1 MHFRHPLRCPRLNL
15 AENGVAV
22 DVEVV
27 VEVPEI
33 EDDVKSNKK
42 CSTNP
47 NTHREARQNV
57 TLLENVETG
66 RDASL

>member
-33 EDDVKSNKK
+33 EDDVKSNK
-42 CSTNP
+42 N
-47 NTHREARQNV
+47 ARQIRILIEKPAK
-57 TLLENVETG
+57 T
-66 RDASL
+66 